1 MRFSVL
7 PLRGRPPTSARS
19 EAFLVRDNW
28 DDYSYKTLF
37 ALRYVDGDGARHD
50 VGGVKIGQFGRE
62 ATPFRIEVPETFDEL
77 PEDCFSLGQ
86 DDSYYEN
93 LNELGPEVRD
103 AVLSALRD
111 IAADQDLFQRARR
124 ERVTGHSLLRSV
136 SVASVQGQFARLARG
151 GARLS
156 RYSFSYDTPPANR
169 GGVRK
174 VTLTFGVEPES
185 EPPTNIHVLI
195 GRNGVGKT
203 RLLHLMSRALVEVDP
218 SATTGQF
225 NSDDEGTESPFA
237 NLVSVTFSAFDDF
250 EPLPDSRNK
259 ATGLHY
265 SYIGLKRAGT
275 TSEGKPRAPKSPEQL
290 SSEFVK
296 SVRVCRQGARADRW
310 RRALEMLEADPIF
323 SDANIASIAESGED
337 TGTSD
342 ASSDFEE
349 AAQTVF
355 KRLSS
360 GHKIVLLTITRLVET
375 VEERSFVLLD
385 EPEAHLHPPLL
396 SAFVRSLS
404 DLLVNRNGVAIIATH
419 SPVVLQEV
427 PKSCVW
433 KIRRAGSIMNVD
445 RPDVETFGE
454 NVGVL
459 TREVFGLEVTQSG
472 FHRMLQ
478 EAVVE
483 ERAYDDVV
491 ARFGSQLGGEA
502 LALIRA
508 IIADRRSQRDG
519 L

>member
-203 RLLHLMSRALVEVDP
+203 
-218 SATTGQF
+218 
-225 NSDDEGTESPFA
+225 
-237 NLVSVTFSAFDDF
+237 
-250 EPLPDSRNK
+250 
-259 ATGLHY
+259 
-265 SYIGLKRAGT
+265 
-275 TSEGKPRAPKSPEQL
+275 
-290 SSEFVK
+290 
-296 SVRVCRQGARADRW
+296 
-310 RRALEMLEADPIF
+310 
-323 SDANIASIAESGED
+323 
-337 TGTSD
+337 
-342 ASSDFEE
+342 
-349 AAQTVF
+349 
-355 KRLSS
+355 
-360 GHKIVLLTITRLVET
+360 
-375 VEERSFVLLD
+375 SF
-385 EPEAHLHPPLL
+385 
-396 SAFVRSLS
+396 
-404 DLLVNRNGVAIIATH
+404 
-419 SPVVLQEV
+419 
-427 PKSCVW
+427 
-433 KIRRAGSIMNVD
+433 
-445 RPDVETFGE
+445 
-454 NVGVL
+454 
-459 TREVFGLEVTQSG
+459 
-472 FHRMLQ
+472 
-478 EAVVE
+478 
-483 ERAYDDVV
+483 
-491 ARFGSQLGGEA
+491 
-502 LALIRA
+502 
-508 IIADRRSQRDG
+508 
-519 L
+519 